1 MRIPASL
8 VSARDIQ
15 EEALTMFGIRYI
27 KSPPSHYLLQ
37 YRDGRIVREGTGL
50 AFFYFAPRSTLVS
63 VPLTSVDLPF
73 MFEEITRDFQVVTLQ
88 GQVSFRV
95 AQPRLLVEQQ
105 DYSLL
110 PNGAYAS
117 EDPQRLPARI
127 LNAVKAQFR
136 ALLQATDLREL
147 LQGTEK
153 LARAARHGMTEA
165 HSLASLGIE
174 IGDLGLLAV
183 KPNPETAR
191 ALEAPMRE
199 QILKQADDATYA
211 RRNAAI
217 EQEQLIRESELRS
230 ELVVEQKKRQVR
242 ETQVESERV
251 ILEKK
256 HQIQTQ
262 ELAGKVALEQKNV
275 ELVQLRGEN
284 QKQEAEVR
292 AYGAQ
297 LLIDAM
303 KGVDART
310 LQALMMGQASP
321 EALMALGFQAF
332 ADNAAKIG
340 EFNFAPD
347 ALRQLARKSA

>member
-1 MRIPASL
+1 
-8 VSARDIQ
+8 
-15 EEALTMFGIRYI
+15 MFGIRYV
-27 KSPPSHYLLQ
+27 KSSPSHYLLQ
-37 YRDGRIVREGTGL
+37 YRNGRIVREGTGL

-63 VPLTSVDLPF
+63 VPLTASDVPF
-73 MFEEITRDFQVVTLQ
+73 MFEEITRDFQAVTLQ

-95 AQPRLLVEQQ
+95 GQPKLLAEQQ

-110 PNGAYAS
+110 PTGAYAS
-117 EDPQRLPARI
+117 EDPQRLPIRV

-136 ALLQATDLREL
+136 ALLQEMDLKQL
-147 LQGTEK
+147 LQGTEQ
-153 LARAARHGMTEA
+153 LAKAARQGLA
-165 HSLASLGIE
+165 AAASLTTLGIE

-199 QILKQADDATYA
+199 QILKQADDATYT

-217 EQEQLIRESELRS
+217 EQEQLIKESELRS

-256 HQIQTQ
+256 HQIQAQ
-262 ELAGKVALEQKNV
+262 ELAGRVSLEQKNS
-275 ELVQLRGEN
+275 ELVQLQAEN
-284 QKQEAEVR
+284 QKREADVR

-297 LLIDAM
+297 VLVEAM
-303 KGVDART
+303 KGLDPRT
-310 LQALMMGQASP
+310 LQALVMGQASP
-321 EALMALGFQAF
+321 EALMALGFQTF

-340 EFNFAPD
+340 EFNFSPD
-347 ALRQLARKSA
+347 VLRQLARQGG